1 MFSTPFPVL
10 CWIEHYSLWL
20 NDIMPHASQNEETIG
35 QKALANVRRE
45 MALPRVAQS
54 AQKTIGDAA
63 TLSIP
68 RRDSN

>member
-1 MFSTPFPVL
+1 MRQKTKKQSPK
-10 CWIEHYSLWL
+10 
-20 NDIMPHASQNEETIG
+20 
-35 QKALANVRRE
+35 KALANVRKE

>member
-1 MFSTPFPVL
+1 MRQRTRKQS
-10 CWIEHYSLWL
+10 
-20 NDIMPHASQNEETIG
+20 AK
-35 QKALANVRRE
+35 KALANVTKE

-63 TLSIP
+63 TAGIP

>member
-1 MFSTPFPVL
+1 MR
-10 CWIEHYSLWL
+10 
-20 NDIMPHASQNEETIG
+20 
-35 QKALANVRRE
+35 QKTKKQSAENALGSIRKE

-63 TLSIP
+63 TLGIP

>member
-1 MFSTPFPVL
+1 MRQRTKKQSAKK
-10 CWIEHYSLWL
+10 I
-20 NDIMPHASQNEETIG
+20 
-35 QKALANVRRE
+35 LANVTKE

-63 TLSIP
+63 TVGIP

>member
-1 MFSTPFPVL
+1 MRHKTKKQS
-10 CWIEHYSLWL
+10 
-20 NDIMPHASQNEETIG
+20 AK
-35 QKALANVRRE
+35 KALANVRRE